1 LYAWEVLLSWGSG
14 CIAKETNLLKGAV
27 LSTFTKVLI
36 ILLTIFSIFLCGIVV
51 TYVANAE
58 NYKKLYNNRNN
69 QVQSAQREKDNA
81 NDQYTK
87 LKEETDRQMEALTTK
102 TGELQRTLD
111 DLKGQLT
118 QAGLDYSEA
127 QDKINAWVSVVD
139 DFKKTNEGYL
149 ELLNNTLY
157 QLHEVQADL
166 TKEISRHKE
175 TTNAL
180 HVKMAVLTDVQKLYK
195 QLLEEKADLQNKLN
209 VLLRQYGQVITTTPP
224 ITRPKEEILPMPPVQ
239 SPVVKDIGLK
249 GLITVVDLK
258 YSLAEISIGKADGVK
273 EKMKFYVTRGDDFIC
288 EILIFDVDAERAVGY
303 LQLVKL
309 QPKIGDN
316 VTTNL

>member
-1 LYAWEVLLSWGSG
+1 M
-14 CIAKETNLLKGAV
+14 
-27 LSTFTKVLI
+27 STFTKVLI
-36 ILLTIFSIFLCGIVV
+36 ILLTISSIFLCGIVV

-58 NYKKLYNNRNN
+58 NFKELYNNRKN
-69 QVQSAQREKDNA
+69 QVLSAQKEKDNA
-81 NDQYTK
+81 NDRYTK
-87 LKEETDRQMEALTTK
+87 LKEETDRQMATLKTK
-102 TGELQRTLD
+102 AGELQRTLD
-111 DLKGQLT
+111 NIQGKLT
-118 QAGLDYSEA
+118 QSQLDNSEL
-127 QDKINAWVSVVD
+127 QDKINGWVSVVE
-139 DFKKTNEGYL
+139 DFQKTNDKFQV
-149 ELLNNTLY
+149 LLNNTFDE
-157 QLHEVQADL
+157 LHIVQADL
-166 TKEISRHKE
+166 TKEINRHKE

-180 HVKMAVLTDVQKLYK
+180 HEKMAVLADVQKLYK

-209 VLLRQYGQVITTTPP
+209 VLLRQYGQAITDAPP
-224 ITRPKEEILPMPPVQ
+224 ITRPKEQILPMPRVKP
-239 SPVVKDIGLK
+239 PVVKDIGLK
-249 GLITVVDLK
+249 GLITMVDLK